1 VVSDEVKTVR
11 NDEKSRYE
19 GWVDGQVVTV
29 VDFFREGSVLSVT
42 HTGTEPPYRGQE
54 FAATVTRAALEDIRQ
69 RSEQVRPYCPFTLSY
84 LDSHPEF
91 ADLRV

>member
-19 GWVDGQVVTV
+19 GWLDGRLVTV
-29 VDFFREGSVLSVT
+29 VEFVRDGPVLTVT
-42 HTGTEPPYRGQE
+42 HTGTEPPFRGQE
-54 FAATVTRAALEDIRQ
+54 LAATVTRAALEDIRQ
-69 RSEQVRPYCPFTLSY
+69 RSEQVRPYCPFTLGY
-84 LDSHPEF
+84 LDDHPEF